1 MLGYAGPL
9 MRQAPRKLSSDEALY
24 TAALRAHMRRAH
36 STFEMRLYLERRA
49 EEPAAAKR
57 ILARLKHEKMID
69 DERYALEFAR
79 ARAALDHRQSSGAI
93 GPIPWP

>member
-1 MLGYAGPL
+1 
-9 MRQAPRKLSSDEALY
+9 MRKGPRKLSSDEALY
-24 TAALRAHMRRAH
+24 AAAVRALMRRAH

-69 DERYALEFAR
+69 DEGYAPEFAR
-79 ARAALDHRQSSGAI
+79 PRAALDHR
-93 GPIPWP
+93 